1 MRVTIMRSI
10 LLMNNERKAL
20 GLKCAL
26 LLHVSLSHRP
36 AKRAMILTRHVASS
50 LSTSPP
56 DLLPLPSYPP

>member
-50 LSTSPP
+50 LSTVG
-56 DLLPLPSYPP
+56 